1 MADLFSNM
9 KDAGY
14 VALGFA
20 VLGIQQAQVRRREL
34 EKELRRLMAERCGD
48 KR

>member
-1 MADLFSNM
+1 MADLVSNM

-20 VLGIQQAQVRRREL
+20 LLGIQQAQVRRREL
-34 EKELRRLMAERCGD
+34 EKELRRLMADRCGE

>member
-1 MADLFSNM
+1 MADLVSNM

-20 VLGIQQAQVRRREL
+20 LLGIQHAQVRRREL
-34 EKELRRLMAERCGD
+34 EKELRRLMADRCSE

>member
-1 MADLFSNM
+1 MAGLVSNL

-34 EKELRRLMAERCGD
+34 EKELRRLMDERCGE
-48 KR
+48 KT

>member
-1 MADLFSNM
+1 MADLFSNV

-14 VALGFA
+14 IALGFTL
-20 VLGIQQAQVRRREL
+20 LGIQQAQVRRREL
-34 EKELRRLMAERCGD
+34 EKELRRLMAERCGE

>member
-1 MADLFSNM
+1 MADLVSNL

-34 EKELRRLMAERCGD
+34 EKELRRLIDERCGE

>member
-1 MADLFSNM
+1 MADLVSNV

-14 VALGFA
+14 IALGFA
-20 VLGIQQAQVRRREL
+20 LLGIQQAQVRRREL
-34 EKELRRLMAERCGD
+34 EKELKRLMAERCGE

>member
-1 MADLFSNM
+1 MADLVSNV

-20 VLGIQQAQVRRREL
+20 VLGIQRAQVRRREL
-34 EKELRRLMAERCGD
+34 EKELRRLVEERCGE
-48 KR
+48 KT